1 MKKKRTGVITVEAA
15 IVMPIIIGAIFLLY
29 TLAIVHYNN
38 IAVRAEA
45 MRVANRVAT
54 NWNIIGG
61 EGHNILAEDTKVIQY
76 KGDTVTDAGKTGRN
90 AISSQNY
97 TEHDPYRHIVQI
109 FSIGKGRKTNIENY
123 LANRVNSLGNT
134 TKGLNLVTDPEEY
147 TSKKQTGIE
156 AIFGG
161 YVEIAV
167 NNSYN
172 GTIFDEIEKIF
183 NYSIDKDYRIVA
195 KAKFTEPVEFIR
207 NISFAQEVI
216 EDMKNKK

>member
-1 MKKKRTGVITVEAA
+1 MKKKRTGVITVEAS
-15 IVMPIIIGAIFLLY
+15 IVMPIVIGVIFLLY

-61 EGHNILAEDTKVIQY
+61 DGHNILDEDTKITQFQEDE
-76 KGDTVTDAGKTGRN
+76 KTAAGKTGKN

-97 TEHDPYRHIVQI
+97 TEHDPYRHIVQL
-109 FSIGKGRKTNIENY
+109 FTIGSTRKQNIEDY
-123 LANRVNSLGNT
+123 LKYRVNTLGNT
-134 TKGLNLVTDPEEY
+134 TKGLNLVTETEEY
-147 TSKKQTGIE
+147 SSKKQTGIE

-172 GTIFDEIEKIF
+172 GTIFDDLERIL
-183 NYSIDKDYRIVA
+183 NYTVNKDYRITA
-195 KAKFTEPVEFIR
+195 KAKFTEPVEFVR
-207 NISFAQEVI
+207 NISFVQEVI
-216 EDMKNKK
+216 ENMKK